1 MIVSWPQRFPRYQKG
16 KYSPSHGS
24 VGCLFPSSPPS
35 SATTHRPFPKPCVLW
50 SGEWN
55 PETLFKP
62 LQWQA
67 SLGHCTTMPS
77 SLRARGQLCQNRA
90 ECWTH
95 WAPLTNQ
102 TVPGSQT
109 ALITAVCRN
118 EKDRMNQSD
127 LSGNHSMLFK
137 VNVFVIYKKFPAWLF
152 VWEKKNY
159 NSPPSLLLKSKTNAK
174 NVP

>member
-1 MIVSWPQRFPRYQKG
+1 MIVSWPQRLPRYQKG
-16 KYSPSHGS
+16 EYIPSHGF

-35 SATTHRPFPKPCVLW
+35 SATTHRPFPKTCVLG
-50 SGEWN
+50 SGEGS
-55 PETLFKP
+55 PQILFKP
-62 LQWQA
+62 LHWQA
-67 SLGHCTTMPS
+67 SLGHCTSMPS
-77 SLRARGQLCQNRA
+77 SLRGRDQLCQHRA

-102 TVPGSQT
+102 TAPGSQT

-127 LSGNHSMLFK
+127 LSGNHSMLLK
-137 VNVFVIYKKFPAWLF
+137 MNVFVIYKKFPAWSF